1 MPENTIA
8 YPDQESC
15 MNSIQCSAGVC
26 NLVYETVDVS
36 EFTEQP
42 EEFVALVSTVHVG
55 DMLTMTVRGESES
68 VSVSQDPGL
77 PISMSRTSGDADHD
91 LVLQWRPRV
100 GQEGFVHEIVVEK
113 PSSTK
118 RLRIRIPVAPE
129 AMTWVHPR
137 RNEPMMIQ
145 TTVGSTV
152 ETDVRCQS
160 NYQLMQLAVK
170 QLDDGFD
177 FRPGMEP
184 RLFDAISRMPQKA
197 SASAGHLT
205 FTAIHGHEGTTSMAC
220 FGCMS
225 STFMMEQEAC
235 VTVRVSLCKYATKP
249 GDTLLSITRMYHQN
263 NNWRR
268 LWNINPSIV
277 PDPQHVMAEGTV
289 LDLGPIY
296 RIQDGDSLANIA
308 GRFDTTI
315 RNLLE
320 VNQFIIDE
328 EMVKS
333 GEELC
338 ITPCTNQPTPS
349 MDMKFAY

>member
-1 MPENTIA
+1 MV
-8 YPDQESC
+8 Q
-15 MNSIQCSAGVC
+15 
-26 NLVYETVDVS
+26 
-36 EFTEQP
+36 
-42 EEFVALVSTVHVG
+42 
-55 DMLTMTVRGESES
+55 
-68 VSVSQDPGL
+68 
-77 PISMSRTSGDADHD
+77 
-91 LVLQWRPRV
+91 
-100 GQEGFVHEIVVEK
+100 
-113 PSSTK
+113 
-118 RLRIRIPVAPE
+118 
-129 AMTWVHPR
+129 
-137 RNEPMMIQ
+137 
-145 TTVGSTV
+145 
-152 ETDVRCQS
+152 
-160 NYQLMQLAVK
+160 
-170 QLDDGFD
+170 
-177 FRPGMEP
+177 
-184 RLFDAISRMPQKA
+184 
-197 SASAGHLT
+197 
-205 FTAIHGHEGTTSMAC
+205 
-220 FGCMS
+220 
-225 STFMMEQEAC
+225 
-235 VTVRVSLCKYATKP
+235 
-249 GDTLLSITRMYHQN
+249 ITRMYHQN